1 MTEQK
6 ANESKRGDAMR
17 WTGSPKG
24 ENAGCSRVNG
34 ARGKRCDI
42 DNAKRWAQP
51 ENREDRVNHLI
62 PQPCCYTGFPYS
74 ISEWLLVH
82 SLATFSIRGSQPVRF
97 HEDCERG
104 ASGIISRKARRR

>member
-1 MTEQK
+1 MDGQ
-6 ANESKRGDAMR
+6 
-17 WTGSPKG
+17 PKG
-24 ENAGCSRVNG
+24 RECGMQSSQVSPR
-34 ARGKRCDI
+34 KRCDI